1 MKVLPLSIVS
11 SLFLR
16 SFAANFKNQPKYQV
30 KMKATFN
37 FQIKMDDRQ
46 TAVLFGMEEC
56 KGVDIELM
64 SNLTKLFSETKV
76 KIIKMLEKGSPKDR
90 TGGESI
96 SSEPASSGGKS
107 VD

>member
-1 MKVLPLSIVS
+1 MEVLPLSIVS
-11 SLFLR
+11 SLFLC

-76 KIIKMLEKGSPKDR
+76 KITKMLEKGSPKDR
-90 TGGESI
+90 AGGDSV

>member
-1 MKVLPLSIVS
+1 
-11 SLFLR
+11 
-16 SFAANFKNQPKYQV
+16 
-30 KMKATFN
+30 MKAIFN

-56 KGVDIELM
+56 KGVDIEVM
-64 SNLTKLFSETKV
+64 SNLTKLFSETKT
-76 KIIKMLEKGSPKDR
+76 KISKLLEKGSPKER
-90 TGGESI
+90 TGGESL

>member
-1 MKVLPLSIVS
+1 MKVLPLSVVS

-16 SFAANFKNQPKYQV
+16 SFAANFKN
-30 KMKATFN
+30 
-37 FQIKMDDRQ
+37 
-46 TAVLFGMEEC
+46 MEEC

-76 KIIKMLEKGSPKDR
+76 KITKMLEKGSPKDR